1 MGLADLH
8 CHTTASDGVSS
19 PRAMLEAGRRRGL
32 AVVAITDHNTMRGAV
47 AARELAEHDPSLPRV
62 VVGAEVTTRQGH
74 VVGLFLEAPIPPRL
88 SARETVER
96 IHAQGGLAVAVHPC
110 WRTGRH
116 GVGGELVELGGFDA
130 MEVRNGAPAPSM
142 WRANRQA
149 ARLERELEL
158 PVTGGSDAHGR
169 LALGW
174 AATEFDGSA
183 PADLRRELEAGRTR
197 ARARV
202 PMPWALVGYVV
213 SVASRHPWL
222 LSNPF

>member
-8 CHTTASDGVSS
+8 CHTTASDGVST

-32 AVVAITDHNTMRGAV
+32 AVLAITDHNTILGAL
-47 AARELAEHDPSLPRV
+47 AARELAARDPSLPRV
-62 VVGAEVTTRQGH
+62 VIGEEVTTRQGH
-74 VVGLFLEAPIPPRL
+74 VVGLFLRSPVPPRL
-88 SARETVER
+88 TARETVER

-116 GVGGELVELGGFDA
+116 GVGRELLELGGFDA

-142 WRANRQA
+142 WRANRRA
-149 ARLERELEL
+149 ARLERDLEL

-169 LALGW
+169 LAVGW
-174 AATEFDGSA
+174 ALTEFEGST
-183 PADLRRELEAGRTR
+183 PDDLRRELAAGRTR

-202 PMPWALVGYVV
+202 PAPWSLVAYIV

-222 LSNPF
+222 LGNPF

>member
-8 CHTTASDGVSS
+8 CHTTASDGVST
-19 PRAMLEAGRRRGL
+19 PLAMLEAGRRRGL
-32 AVVAITDHNTMRGAV
+32 AVVAITDHNTLRGAL
-47 AARELAEHDPSLPRV
+47 AARELAARDPALPRV

-74 VVGLFLEAPIPPRL
+74 VVGLFLEDPIPRRL
-88 SARETVER
+88 TAGETVER
-96 IHAQGGLAVAVHPC
+96 IHVQGGLAVAVHPC

-116 GVGGELVELGGFDA
+116 GVGPELLALGGFDA

-149 ARLERELEL
+149 ARVQRDLGL

-174 AATEFDGSA
+174 ALTEFEGST
-183 PADLRRELEAGRTR
+183 PTDLRRALEAGRTR
-197 ARARV
+197 ARART
-202 PMPWALVGYVV
+202 PAPWALAGYVLG
-213 SVASRHPWL
+213 VAGRHPWL
-222 LSNPF
+222 VRNVF